1 LQKAS
6 FLAAALFVFGACARE
21 PSTTSTRPCPNEEGE
36 AKPVDPILMAWL
48 SKARTLHHLADLA
61 EGEGS
66 VDKAIAPLEQ
76 LIGGTLPSGQ
86 PVEVQEVMADTYARL
101 AELRARKGEYAR
113 ADQDVASGLT
123 FAAKPTYFRGHLL
136 EVRGLIFEKQSG
148 DLEKAGKIAEARLAR
163 EKAVAAS
170 LDAVR
175 IQDEVIKST
184 LGDAG
189 PATRD

>member
-1 LQKAS
+1 LQIAS
-6 FLAAALFVFGACARE
+6 CLAAALFVFGACARE
-21 PSTTSTRPCPNEEGE
+21 PSATSTRPCPNEEGV

-76 LIGGTLPSGQ
+76 LVGGTLPSGQ
-86 PVEVQEVMADTYARL
+86 PVEAQEVMADTYARL

-113 ADQDVASGLT
+113 ADQDVASGLA
-123 FAAKPTYFRGHLL
+123 FAATPTYFRGHLL

-148 DLEKAGKIAEARLAR
+148 DLEKAGKIAEAKQAR